1 MPKWTF
7 LVFALVMG
15 LVLYAVNRR
24 ALRWFESTFALSR
37 RSVRVLT
44 VVLGA
49 SVALVLVGRI
59 ASILGPDLPVSGA
72 LRVGFIAQLAVLV
85 SVILLLPLDLA
96 LWLRR
101 SWQRLRRSSAP
112 ALSQAALASD
122 AAPGQSDAA
131 PAQSATHTTSAP
143 EPAPREGLARRAFLA
158 QATVGSA
165 FLVGSSSS
173 LYGSLAGRHDYQLE
187 EVPLRLP
194 GLSRALDGFSIV
206 QLSDIHIG
214 QFVGDAELAAAE
226 ALVRRARPD
235 LIVLTG
241 DLLDHD
247 PRYAQQ
253 LGRFARRLGPLAR
266 EGVVAI
272 SGNHDFYAGIHETV
286 SALEAGGADVLRN
299 RGRVIGG
306 RAGFALLGVDDV
318 WGRRLGMGP
327 DLKRAIGALPA
338 IAGSVSAARDLPRVL
353 LCHNPAFFEEAAPHV
368 GLQLSGHTHGGQ
380 INLLV
385 RPADWLLKNG
395 WVSGLYRERSSQL
408 YVNRG
413 FGTAGPPA
421 RIGSPPEVTR
431 IVLTT

>member
-1 MPKWTF
+1 MPKWSF
-7 LVFALVMG
+7 LVFAVLVG
-15 LVLYAVNRR
+15 AVLYAVNRR
-24 ALRWFESTFALSR
+24 ALRWVETTFALSHR
-37 RSVRVLT
+37 TVRILA

-49 SVALVLVGRI
+49 SLTLVLLGRI
-59 ASILGPDLPVSGA
+59 ASVLGPGLPVSGA
-72 LRVGFIAQLAVLV
+72 LRVGFMTQLAVLV
-85 SVILLLPLDLA
+85 SVILLLPLDLL
-96 LWLRR
+96 LWIRR
-101 SWQRLRRSSAP
+101 GWQRLRRPRSTSV
-112 ALSQAALASD
+112 SQAAPASE
-122 AAPGQSDAA
+122 PERV
-131 PAQSATHTTSAP
+131 HSAP
-143 EPAPREGLARRAFLA
+143 RAPEGLARRAFLA

-187 EVPLRLP
+187 DVPLRLP
-194 GLSRALDGFSIV
+194 GLSRALDGFTIV

-253 LGRFARRLGPLAR
+253 LGRFARKLGPLAR

-272 SGNHDFYAGIHETV
+272 SGNHDFYAGIHETM

-318 WGRRLGMGP
+318 WGRRFGMGP
-327 DLKRAIGALPA
+327 DLHRAIDALPA
-338 IAGSVSAARDLPRVL
+338 VAGSVGAARELPRVL
-353 LCHNPAFFEEAAPHV
+353 LCHNPSFFEAAAPHV

-380 INLLV
+380 INLVV

-395 WVSGLYRERSSQL
+395 WVAGLYRERGSQL

-431 IVLTT
+431 IVLTA